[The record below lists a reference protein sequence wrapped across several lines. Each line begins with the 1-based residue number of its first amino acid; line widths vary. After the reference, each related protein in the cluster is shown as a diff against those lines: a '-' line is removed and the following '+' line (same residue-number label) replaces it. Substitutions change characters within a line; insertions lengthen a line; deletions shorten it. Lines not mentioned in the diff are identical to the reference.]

1 MDNLPVVLLVEQN
14 TIVKSRVRNMLRNH
28 EMKIYEAFNKE
39 EVVEIL
45 LATNYNVDLIVSE
58 IEIDPDNGFDGI
70 DLIRFVKKK
79 RSSIPVVMLT
89 SISKKDVITRCLL
102 EGAADYILKPFSDEY
117 LKEKILKYINI
128 ESLTEMTVLKFN
140 LKSFLDSEIYKAQK
154 GKYQFSLLMVQ
165 FYSSG
170 TEEWESPKY
179 AFYHFA
185 EHLYQ
190 ELNSL
195 FWESDLYIQ
204 HGYQS
209 HLGFFPFCDQNQTEK
224 IIAKINAKFEELK
237 EAEPNMRHY
246 HISHAFSTYPADG
259 ESASDL
265 LNALTLKNKENISGE
280 KAGEPAKTGLAELK
294 NDENS
299 NDEKAEEMI
308 TAENLSVS
316 ENS

>member
-1 MDNLPVVLLVEQN
+1 
-14 TIVKSRVRNMLRNH
+14 
-28 EMKIYEAFNKE
+28 
-39 EVVEIL
+39 
-45 LATNYNVDLIVSE
+45 
-58 IEIDPDNGFDGI
+58 
-70 DLIRFVKKK
+70 
-79 RSSIPVVMLT
+79 VMLT

-224 IIAKINAKFEELK
+224 IIAKINAKFEEFK
-237 EAEPNMRHY
+237 AAEPNMLHY

-265 LNALTLKNKENISGE
+265 LNALALKNKENINGE
-280 KAGEPAKTGLAELK
+280 EAGEPAKTSLAALKSKESSNDEENADSAEANLAELK
-294 NDENS
+294 NNENS
-299 NDEKAEEMI
+299 
-308 TAENLSVS
+308 
-316 ENS
+316 